1 MASHR
6 ALGVLVLLSVTAA
19 TSAAKVTPIEKVL
32 ELMQNLYL
40 KAEAEMKAE
49 AVKFSAFDQ
58 WCTDTKRIK
67 EDEIAKATEKI
78 EKLKAEIFK
87 METHIKDLTARIDE
101 LDEDVGRWKKD
112 QKSAT
117 AIREKEAADYAATL
131 VDLEETLAAL
141 DQAIAVLKE
150 RSAAVP
156 QALLQVRRLKLIG
169 DDAKSAWDTFLKG
182 THHDPALLQGEQ
194 PNVVATDEQM
204 PDTQLFYAA
213 PEANAYEFQSG
224 GIVDMLEKLKDQFEK
239 QKYDWEKEELNSR
252 HGYEQIMQQLADNI
266 ENAEHEIE
274 RKKAERAEMEEKK
287 AQAEEELA
295 QTEAD
300 KAEDEKY
307 LEDLIALC
315 TQKRA
320 DFESRSK
327 LRAEELEAI
336 KKAMEIIGSSSVA
349 GAGEKHLPTFV
360 QQAAGEALAQLRSRE
375 YSPEQAKVATFLAQ
389 RAQLIG
395 SRTLAMIAQRVEED
409 PFKKVKK
416 MIKDL
421 VYKLME
427 EAREEAEHKGWCD
440 TELTTNQQTREKK
453 TEEVAEL
460 KEQIEDLTADIAAL
474 AQEIA
479 DLQAAISEI
488 DAAMAKA
495 TADREASKEKNTE
508 TISDAK
514 EAQAAVEAAM
524 SVLKEFYAKAAE
536 ATALNQQTPAEDA
549 PETFDAPYKGN
560 QTGAS
565 SVMDFL
571 EVILSDFARL
581 QSQTETA
588 EAAEQEEYDTYMFE
602 SKKDKALKENEIK
615 HKEERKAQCETDL
628 ARAKDEL
635 EAAQK
640 ALAAA
645 VAYYEKLKPTCVDSG
660 ISYEERVKQREE
672 EIQSLKEALAMLEGL
687 DLPSVGKPGMKFNK
701 YEEEEYESKEEVTH
715 TKREVSVSVSV
726 TAS

>member
-1 MASHR
+1 M
-6 ALGVLVLLSVTAA
+6 
-19 TSAAKVTPIEKVL
+19 
-32 ELMQNLYL
+32 
-40 KAEAEMKAE
+40 
-49 AVKFSAFDQ
+49 
-58 WCTDTKRIK
+58 
-67 EDEIAKATEKI
+67 
-78 EKLKAEIFK
+78 
-87 METHIKDLTARIDE
+87 
-101 LDEDVGRWKKD
+101 
-112 QKSAT
+112 
-117 AIREKEAADYAATL
+117 
-131 VDLEETLAAL
+131 
-141 DQAIAVLKE
+141 
-150 RSAAVP
+150 
-156 QALLQVRRLKLIG
+156 
-169 DDAKSAWDTFLKG
+169 
-182 THHDPALLQGEQ
+182 
-194 PNVVATDEQM
+194 
-204 PDTQLFYAA
+204 
-213 PEANAYEFQSG
+213 
-224 GIVDMLEKLKDQFEK
+224 DQFEK
-239 QKYDWEKEELNSR
+239 QKLDWEKEELNSR

-274 RKKAERAEMEEKK
+274 RKKAEMAETEEKK

-349 GAGEKHLPTFV
+349 GAGEKHLPTLV

-375 YSPEQAKVATFLAQ
+375 YSPEQAKVASFLAQ

-440 TELTTNQQTREKK
+440 TELTTNQQTRDKK
-453 TEEVAEL
+453 TEEVAQLTQEV
-460 KEQIEDLTADIAAL
+460 EDLTA
-474 AQEIA
+474 EIA
-479 DLQAAISEI
+479 EL

-495 TADREASKEKNTE
+495 TAEREASKEKNTE
-508 TISDAK
+508 TINDAK

-581 QSQTETA
+581 QSQTEAA
-588 EAAEQEEYDTYMFE
+588 EAAEQEEYDTFMFE

-645 VAYYEKLKPTCVDSG
+645 VAYYEKLKPKCVDSG

-672 EIQSLKEALAMLEGL
+672 EIQSLKDALAMLEGL

-701 YEEEEYESKEEVTH
+701 YEEEEYESKESKTVKFEASG
-715 TKREVSVSVSV
+715 SVSATSR
-726 TAS
+726 

>member
-1 MASHR
+1 
-6 ALGVLVLLSVTAA
+6 
-19 TSAAKVTPIEKVL
+19 
-32 ELMQNLYL
+32 
-40 KAEAEMKAE
+40 
-49 AVKFSAFDQ
+49 
-58 WCTDTKRIK
+58 
-67 EDEIAKATEKI
+67 
-78 EKLKAEIFK
+78 
-87 METHIKDLTARIDE
+87 
-101 LDEDVGRWKKD
+101 
-112 QKSAT
+112 
-117 AIREKEAADYAATL
+117 
-131 VDLEETLAAL
+131 
-141 DQAIAVLKE
+141 
-150 RSAAVP
+150 
-156 QALLQVRRLKLIG
+156 
-169 DDAKSAWDTFLKG
+169 
-182 THHDPALLQGEQ
+182 
-194 PNVVATDEQM
+194 
-204 PDTQLFYAA
+204 
-213 PEANAYEFQSG
+213 
-224 GIVDMLEKLKDQFEK
+224 
-239 QKYDWEKEELNSR
+239 
-252 HGYEQIMQQLADNI
+252 
-266 ENAEHEIE
+266 
-274 RKKAERAEMEEKK
+274 
-287 AQAEEELA
+287 
-295 QTEAD
+295 
-300 KAEDEKY
+300 
-307 LEDLIALC
+307 
-315 TQKRA
+315 
-320 DFESRSK
+320 
-327 LRAEELEAI
+327 
-336 KKAMEIIGSSSVA
+336 
-349 GAGEKHLPTFV
+349 
-360 QQAAGEALAQLRSRE
+360 
-375 YSPEQAKVATFLAQ
+375 
-389 RAQLIG
+389 
-395 SRTLAMIAQRVEED
+395 MIAQRVEED

-453 TEEVAEL
+453 TEEVAQLTQEV
-460 KEQIEDLTADIAAL
+460 EDLTAEIAAL
-474 AQEIA
+474 TQAIEE
-479 DLQAAISEI
+479 LTAAIAEL

-524 SVLKEFYAKAAE
+524 AAE

-588 EAAEQEEYDTYMFE
+588 EAAEQEEYDTFMFE

-687 DLPSVGKPGMKFNK
+687 DLPTVGKPAMKFND
-701 YEEEEYESKEEVTH
+701 YEESNFEGGEEVTH

-726 TAS
+726 TASSTS